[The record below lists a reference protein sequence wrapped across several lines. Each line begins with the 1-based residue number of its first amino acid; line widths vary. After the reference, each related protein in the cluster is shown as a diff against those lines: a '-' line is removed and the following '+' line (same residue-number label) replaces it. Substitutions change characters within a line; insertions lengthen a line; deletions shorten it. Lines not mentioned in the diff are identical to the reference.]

1 MCKRTAKRYTKLI
14 LDTLLLLYTNNVTGI
29 IVQLDDNIFSINFN
43 DTTLSE
49 LNELIEDAPDTEI
62 LRFIKRKEVI

>member
-1 MCKRTAKRYTKLI
+1 MCKRIAKRYTKLI